1 MFSFIILMVP
11 WYVVVVNSGFH
22 IRFYVKIFMID
33 LSRQDQIEPQ
43 TTQLDELNGST
54 DQDITEQNQLTE
66 K

>member
-54 DQDITEQNQLTE
+54 DQDITEQDQLTE

>member
-1 MFSFIILMVP
+1 M
-11 WYVVVVNSGFH
+11 NSGFQ
-22 IRFYVKIFMID
+22 IRIYVKIFMID

-54 DQDITEQNQLTE
+54 DQDIAEQDQLTE

>member
-1 MFSFIILMVP
+1 MVP
-11 WYVVVVNSGFH
+11 WYLVVVNSGFH
-22 IRFYVKIFMID
+22 IRIYVKIFMID

-54 DQDITEQNQLTE
+54 DQDIAEQDQLTE